1 MAPKTFAKVATS
13 LGDEMLV
20 LARLSGHEALGRPF
34 EYELELFSLDSKI
47 SLTDII
53 GQPVTVQLELQE
65 GQYRFINGIATR
77 FGCVGGSGRY
87 TVYRATLR
95 PWLWLLTRNTDCR
108 IFQNETVP
116 DVIMKCFRQAGFS
129 DFDKNFGRGYRTW
142 EYICQYRESTF
153 NFVSRLMEQEG
164 IYYYFKHEDG
174 RHTLYM
180 TDYYSGHEPQPGY
193 EEIPYFPPY
202 PGEQRERDHIDGWRV
217 TQEIQP
223 GRFSLNDFDFKKPRA
238 GLIAAVNAPEHKSD
252 QEVYDYPGEYENA
265 SDGETYNRMRMEQ
278 AATQYEVCEGTG
290 NARGLVVGAHFTLKD
305 FPRTDQNREYLVTN
319 ATFSLD
325 TGEFE
330 STHRTGP
337 KVTYRVSFQALETN
351 TPFRPA
357 RETPRPEIAGPQ
369 TAIVTGGKGDEIYT
383 DQFGRIKVK
392 FHWDRAAEKN
402 ENSSCWLRVSQ
413 AWAGADWGAIHIP
426 RVGQEVIVEFLEG
439 DPDRPIVTGRVYNAN
454 SMPPYQLPA
463 NKTQSGIK
471 SRSTKGGGASN
482 FNELRF
488 EDKKGEEQ
496 VYMQAEKNMDTLVKA
511 DQTLTVGANRTKAIG
526 KDESTTIGQNRTEL
540 VTLNEKIEIGGNRS
554 ETVTGTETLNIV
566 GPRTETLLATE
577 TITIAGTR
585 TETVGG
591 AETITIGA
599 ARTTTIAG
607 ADTLIIGGGL
617 TMAVT
622 GAGKMEISGAMA
634 SAIGGGSTT
643 AVLGSESTNVGK
655 DSSLNVVGK
664 RSQNIGKDDALDVG
678 KKLVINAGDE
688 ITIKA
693 GSASITLKKN
703 GDITIKGKNIAL
715 QGSGKITTKASGQVT
730 VKGSNI
736 GNN

>member
-1 MAPKTFAKVATS
+1 
-13 LGDEMLV
+13 
-20 LARLSGHEALGRPF
+20 
-34 EYELELFSLDSKI
+34 
-47 SLTDII
+47 
-53 GQPVTVQLELQE
+53 
-65 GQYRFINGIATR
+65 
-77 FGCVGGSGRY
+77 
-87 TVYRATLR
+87 
-95 PWLWLLTRNTDCR
+95 
-108 IFQNETVP
+108 
-116 DVIMKCFRQAGFS
+116 
-129 DFDKNFGRGYRTW
+129 
-142 EYICQYRESTF
+142 
-153 NFVSRLMEQEG
+153 
-164 IYYYFKHEDG
+164 
-174 RHTLYM
+174 M
-180 TDYYSGHEPQPGY
+180 TDSYSGHQPQEGY
-193 EEIPYFPPY
+193 EEIPFFPPY
-202 PGEQRERDHIDGWRV
+202 GGEQRERDHIDGWRV

-554 ETVTGTETLNIV
+554 ETVQGTETLNIV